1 MRKLPGGVLAMSSDL
16 CRPHS
21 RTLVD
26 EYDVD
31 AATGAARRRPWSF
44 PVDLVSYVHQ
54 QEILSVLVPDVEAAE
69 VEAMTAVRGAS
80 LVGGLG
86 QLGGHV
92 LGVGGGYPQAIDPF
106 DPRLYT
112 PS

>member
-1 MRKLPGGVLAMSSDL
+1 MSSDL
-16 CRPHS
+16 CRPYS

-31 AATGAARRRPWSF
+31 AVTGVAKRRPWSF
-44 PVDLVSYVHQ
+44 PMDLVSYVHQ

-80 LVGGLG
+80 LVRGPSSACSSAQSFGATPGGCI
-86 QLGGHV
+86 V
-92 LGVGGGYPQAIDPF
+92 
-106 DPRLYT
+106 
-112 PS
+112 S

>member
-1 MRKLPGGVLAMSSDL
+1 MLRMHLTPDLFLDAAHHSVVQLLRNLPGGVLAMSSDL
-16 CRPHS
+16 CRPYS

-31 AATGAARRRPWSF
+31 AVTGVAKRRPWSF
-44 PVDLVSYVHQ
+44 PMDLVSYVHQ

-80 LVGGLG
+80 LVRG
-86 QLGGHV
+86 
-92 LGVGGGYPQAIDPF
+92 
-106 DPRLYT
+106 
-112 PS
+112 